1 MIIYS
6 TIYILIAHHAKY
18 WVNLKAIGT
27 GWVQGGHVYERA
39 YMMVVSFNATQCC
52 DEEMNE
58 NIYVRNVLL

>member
-6 TIYILIAHHAKY
+6 TIYTYRAPCKILGKLESH
-18 WVNLKAIGT
+18 WDWIGA
-27 GWVQGGHVYERA
+27 GGHVYER
-39 YMMVVSFNATQCC
+39 VVSFNATQCC